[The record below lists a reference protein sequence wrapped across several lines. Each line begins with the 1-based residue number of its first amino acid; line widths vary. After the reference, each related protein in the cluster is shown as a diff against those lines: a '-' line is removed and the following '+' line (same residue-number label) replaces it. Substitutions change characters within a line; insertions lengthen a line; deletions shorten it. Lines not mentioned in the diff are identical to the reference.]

1 MLNAV
6 TATGDGTVMTTIAV
20 TRTSTTLNSLL
31 LTFDIIHSSI
41 TSFHT
46 LEPMFSSVRNF
57 SSKLKKQKFQTGET
71 KKFYIELQTDH
82 KEPLKTRQCD
92 SKICRHTAVTYCRH
106 LINHSYS
113 RYYTQQ
119 SDR

>member
-31 LTFDIIHSSI
+31 LTFDIILSSI

-46 LEPMFSSVRNF
+46 LCLTLDLVDYY
-57 SSKLKKQKFQTGET
+57 KYQLK
-71 KKFYIELQTDH
+71 
-82 KEPLKTRQCD
+82 
-92 SKICRHTAVTYCRH
+92 
-106 LINHSYS
+106 
-113 RYYTQQ
+113 
-119 SDR
+119 

>member
-1 MLNAV
+1 
-6 TATGDGTVMTTIAV
+6 VMTTIAV

-57 SSKLKKQKFQTGET
+57 GFKALKL
-71 KKFYIELQTDH
+71 
-82 KEPLKTRQCD
+82 
-92 SKICRHTAVTYCRH
+92 
-106 LINHSYS
+106 
-113 RYYTQQ
+113 
-119 SDR
+119 

>member
-57 SSKLKKQKFQTGET
+57 GFTALELKFQADET
-71 KKFYIELQTDH
+71 LV
-82 KEPLKTRQCD
+82 P
-92 SKICRHTAVTYCRH
+92 S
-106 LINHSYS
+106 
-113 RYYTQQ
+113 
-119 SDR
+119 

>member
-41 TSFHT
+41 CLLYTSDAAD
-46 LEPMFSSVRNF
+46 
-57 SSKLKKQKFQTGET
+57 
-71 KKFYIELQTDH
+71 EL
-82 KEPLKTRQCD
+82 
-92 SKICRHTAVTYCRH
+92 
-106 LINHSYS
+106 
-113 RYYTQQ
+113 
-119 SDR
+119 

>member
-6 TATGDGTVMTTIAV
+6 TATGDGTVMTAIAV

-46 LEPMFSSVRNF
+46 LCLTLDLVDYY
-57 SSKLKKQKFQTGET
+57 KYQLK
-71 KKFYIELQTDH
+71 
-82 KEPLKTRQCD
+82 
-92 SKICRHTAVTYCRH
+92 
-106 LINHSYS
+106 
-113 RYYTQQ
+113 
-119 SDR
+119 

>member
-46 LEPMFSSVRNF
+46 LDVLPWIWLTTIS
-57 SSKLKKQKFQTGET
+57 
-71 KKFYIELQTDH
+71 
-82 KEPLKTRQCD
+82 
-92 SKICRHTAVTYCRH
+92 
-106 LINHSYS
+106 IN
-113 RYYTQQ
+113 
-119 SDR
+119 

>member
-31 LTFDIIHSSI
+31 LTFDIIHSRI

-57 SSKLKKQKFQTGET
+57 GFKALKL
-71 KKFYIELQTDH
+71 
-82 KEPLKTRQCD
+82 
-92 SKICRHTAVTYCRH
+92 
-106 LINHSYS
+106 
-113 RYYTQQ
+113 
-119 SDR
+119 